1 MFSPVKI
8 AAIQIEPYFH
18 EVDRNLEKAKKYIL
32 EACENGAEI
41 IVLPEVFN
49 VGSAGKCRR
58 DVYRVAEEVPGG
70 KTCDMLLSLAKEKG
84 VYIAG
89 SMVEKEGM
97 DLYNTAVLVGPD
109 GIVGKYRKTHLCSNE
124 FLWYEPGNLGI
135 PVFHTPFGRIALL
148 ICMDTYFPETFRI
161 AALQGADLVIV
172 PYASGDYG
180 KAYGMPEEIHTP
192 LTVLCMAASVSNH
205 FYVVGCNRVGTCN
218 GLHAGGQTIITNPNG
233 GISAPIAPWDEE
245 TIVYAE
251 VDLVESR
258 RRNTNPTNNRLTCRR
273 TDLYSADLGYSPISE
288 KK

>member
-49 VGSAGKCRR
+49 VGSAGNCRKE
-58 DVYRVAEEVPGG
+58 VYSVAEEIPSG
-70 KTCDMLLSLAKEKG
+70 KTFKMLMELAREKG
-84 VYIAG
+84 VYITG
-89 SMVEKEGM
+89 SMVEKDGI
-97 DLYNTAVLVGPD
+97 DLYNTSVLVGPE
-109 GIVGKYRKTHLCSNE
+109 GLVGKYRKTHLCCNE
-124 FLWYEPGNLGI
+124 FLWYEPGDLGI

-148 ICMDTYFPETFRI
+148 ICMDSYFPETFRI
-161 AALQGADLVIV
+161 AALNGADLVCV
-172 PYASGDYG
+172 SYASEDLG
-180 KAYGMPEEIHTP
+180 KAYNLPEGVHTP
-192 LTVLCMAASVSNH
+192 LTTLCMAASTCNH
-205 FYVVGCNRVGTCN
+205 IYVVGCNRVGSCN
-218 GLHAGGQTIITNPNG
+218 GLKAGGQTIITNPKG
-233 GISAPIAPWDEE
+233 GICAPIAPWDEE

-251 VDLVESR
+251 VDLVQSR
-258 RRNTNPTNNRLTCRR
+258 RRNQNPTNNRLTCRR